1 MSKNQMNLQD
11 AFLNQVR
18 KEKMPVT
25 IFLVNGFQIK
35 GVVKGFDNFT
45 VIVELDQRQ
54 QLVYKHAIST
64 ISPQKRV
71 EYCKHAISTVAPIR
85 PIGLLNLD
93 PKGDDD

>member
-35 GVVKGFDNFT
+35 GIVKGFDNFT

-64 ISPQKRV
+64 
-71 EYCKHAISTVAPIR
+71 VAPIR

>member
-1 MSKNQMNLQD
+1 MNLQD

-18 KEKMPVT
+18 KEKIPVT

-64 ISPQKRV
+64 
-71 EYCKHAISTVAPIR
+71 VAPIR

>member
-1 MSKNQMNLQD
+1 MNNKNQLNLQD

-18 KEKMPVT
+18 KEKTPVT

-45 VIVELDQRQ
+45 VIVELDQKQ

-64 ISPQKRV
+64 
-71 EYCKHAISTVAPIR
+71 VAPLK
-85 PIGLLNLD
+85 PIAIINMEMRNEEE
-93 PKGDDD
+93 

>member
-1 MSKNQMNLQD
+1 LMSKNQLNLQD

-45 VIVELDQRQ
+45 VIVELDQKQ

-64 ISPQKRV
+64 
-71 EYCKHAISTVAPIR
+71 VAPLR
-85 PIGLLNLD
+85 SIGMLNLEMKNEND
-93 PKGDDD
+93 